1 MDRIHF
7 AKGLAKM
14 EKLNV
19 GDVWHGRLGTNYEG
33 VEAKIDNITPR
44 RVQVSFSQLVEV
56 DNMILGGSV
65 FGKKNFCQLF
75 EQQKNEQLNLFET
88 DRQ

>member
-44 RVQVSFSQLVEV
+44 RVQVSFNRLVEV
-56 DNMILGGSV
+56 DDMILGGTT
-65 FGKKNFCQLF
+65 FGKKNFGQLF
-75 EQQKNEQLNLFET
+75 EKQKHEQMNLFET
-88 DRQ
+88 DPQ